1 MTWEEEQQ
9 KQLKEKDLTLQK
21 LQQEMLQLRPRIDEL
36 QAFLN
41 NSKDTLQGWLKE
53 NKKGWEENIGK
64 LCDESILW
72 QRGLFPQSTIEG
84 GNSFYGISIN
94 LDSIHRPIKSID
106 DYIAEKENGEK
117 RLEEITAAM
126 QRLQTEKEEV
136 QEQLKR
142 KYQPQ
147 IKEQKNLISQIEYE
161 LEQLERQYQQDM
173 LDLEEWKKK
182 ANEERNTKINQLENE
197 KRKRAAELE
206 GINNKL
212 KNLNKEKT
220 EKLDNLKQA
229 WNQQQQ
235 TLATEKRHRRK
246 LSERKK
252 KKNNEESPPSK
263 LNMKQ
268 ICKKSFTRRG
278 RIPNVCKILPTNWL
292 NWIKNFLSL
301 RKTQHWSSN
310 IRKINGT

>member
-1 MTWEEEQQ
+1 M
-9 KQLKEKDLTLQK
+9 
-21 LQQEMLQLRPRIDEL
+21 
-36 QAFLN
+36 
-41 NSKDTLQGWLKE
+41 QGWLKE

-72 QRGLFPQSTIEG
+72 QRGLFPQITIEG

-106 DYIAEKENGEK
+106 DYIVEKENGEK

-126 QRLQTEKEEV
+126 QRQQTEREEL

-147 IKEQKNLISQIEYE
+147 IKEQKAIISQIEYE

-182 ANEERNTKINQLENE
+182 ANEERNAKINRLENE
-197 KRKRAAELE
+197 QRKRVAELD
-206 GINNKL
+206 GINSKL

-220 EKLDNLKQA
+220 EKLDSLKQE
-229 WNQQQQ
+229 WNKQQQA
-235 TLATEKRHRRK
+235 LAAEKRHKRK
-246 LSERKK
+246 LSGRKK
-252 KKNNEESPPSK
+252 KKNNAEFPPSK
-263 LNMKQ
+263 PNMKR
-268 ICKKSFTRRG
+268 ICRKSFTRREQ
-278 RIPNVCKILPTNWL
+278 IPNVCKT
-292 NWIKNFLSL
+292 
-301 RKTQHWSSN
+301 
-310 IRKINGT
+310 